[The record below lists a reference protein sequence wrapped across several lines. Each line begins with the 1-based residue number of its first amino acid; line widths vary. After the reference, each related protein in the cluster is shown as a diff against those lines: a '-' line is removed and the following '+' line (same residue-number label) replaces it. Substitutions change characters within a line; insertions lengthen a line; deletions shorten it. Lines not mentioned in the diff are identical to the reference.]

1 MHPRPGPPASPPAAC
16 TRIDLVFTVAA
27 LTLVLLAIRP
37 LWASSGP
44 SKSLLCMENLRRLQ
58 AAWSLYIEDQS
69 GRLPLN
75 PSIAE
80 SLFPVP
86 GRLGWVSGAM
96 SWDLAQHNTNT
107 AYLTEPQNAAL
118 APYAGA
124 DATLYKCP
132 EDNYLSP
139 QQAARGW
146 SQRARSYVMNHYLG
160 STTEYFADYRYFRK
174 LTDLQRLPPRL
185 ASVFLEEHPDSIN
198 DPLFLNSPTARQ
210 WGDIPASF
218 HEGACWFSFADGH
231 LELRRWQSPTTLF
244 PVRFLYPNTTPLKP
258 DDPDWTW
265 VQERASERR

>member
-1 MHPRPGPPASPPAAC
+1 MRRPLEVPDRASRAFTLCDVA
-16 TRIDLVFTVAA
+16 FTVAA
-27 LTLVLLAIRP
+27 LTLLALVTAPVWGHATPPRQ
-37 LWASSGP
+37 
-44 SKSLLCMENLRRLQ
+44 LLCMENLRRLQ
-58 AAWSLYIEDQS
+58 AAWLLYTEDQS

-80 SLFPVP
+80 SLYPVP

-107 AYLTEPQNAAL
+107 AYLTEARNAAL

-146 SQRARSYVMNHYLG
+146 SQRARSYAMNHYLG
-160 STTEYFADYRYFRK
+160 STTEYIPEYRYFRK
-174 LTDLQRLPPRL
+174 LSDLQRLPPRL
-185 ASVFLEEHPDSIN
+185 ASVFIEEHPDSIN
-198 DPLFLNSPTARQ
+198 DPLFMNSPTPPR

-218 HEGACWFSFADGH
+218 HEGDCWFSFADGH

-244 PVRFLYPNTTPLKP
+244 PVRFLYPNTTPLRP